1 MIEFIGEKLA
11 RRLAHPMQSRISE
24 IRSWLRDLA
33 LACASG
39 GLLILCFPKFQ
50 LDLLTWVGLV
60 PLFLAIEGKKPFRG
74 FVLSFVTGW
83 CLFSGVFYWIW
94 SVQAF
99 NFLDYLLLAVYLSIY
114 PGVFGLVLRVIRSR
128 TTLPLALIAP
138 PLWVTLEYLRAHAGF
153 LGVPWMLLGHSQYL
167 HPWLIQI
174 TSLTGVYGLS
184 FLIVLVNAVLAE
196 EIAAVRLNSWADH
209 RHSASRLNL
218 NMIII
223 AASLLGGSIIYGG
236 WVVSHSLADEGIR
249 VAVVQGNIPQD
260 QKWDQTYRNQILAR
274 YMTLTRDAAAGKPT
288 LIVWP
293 ETAVPG
299 DVQHAPAL
307 LEELGGLAR
316 ESGSYLLVGS
326 AANAKFAENK
336 LAGKKFNSLVL
347 LSPDGTIAGEY
358 RKQILV
364 PFGEYT
370 PLKGIVRWSE
380 AVAAPRQDILAGD
393 RSTLFTMGSLSFGAT
408 LCWEN
413 VFPDL
418 FREFVKGGARLM
430 INSTNEAWF
439 GDTAAPY
446 QFLAMSVFRAAEN
459 RIAVVRSANTGI
471 SAFIDPYG
479 RIVEQLKGADGKS
492 VFLEGALTGTVPLS
506 KGPTFYTRYGDVF
519 AFCQTAACVLI
530 LLYALLI
537 KWRRELVHQQPR
549 HSFLREEDI

>member
-1 MIEFIGEKLA
+1 MIEFIGEMVA
-11 RRLAHPMQSRISE
+11 RRPAHPRQSSITGV
-24 IRSWLRDLA
+24 RSWVQDLV
-33 LACASG
+33 LAAVSG
-39 GLLILCFPKFQ
+39 GLLILCFPKFR
-50 LDLLTWVGLV
+50 LDLLAWVGLV
-60 PLFLAIEGKKPFRG
+60 PLFLAMEGRKPFRG
-74 FVLSFVTGW
+74 FLLSFVTGW
-83 CLFSGVFYWIW
+83 CLFTGVFYWIW
-94 SVQAF
+94 TVQSF
-99 NFLDYLLLAVYLSIY
+99 NLLDYLLLAVYLSIY
-114 PGVFGLVLRVIRSR
+114 LGVFGLALRVIRSR

-153 LGVPWMLLGHSQYL
+153 LGVPWMLLGHSQFL
-167 HPWLIQI
+167 HPWLIQV

-184 FLIVLVNAVLAE
+184 FLIVLVNTVVAE
-196 EIAAVRLNSWADH
+196 AISAVRLNTWADL
-209 RHSASRLNL
+209 RHTASRLDL

-223 AASLLGGSIIYGG
+223 AASLLCGSIIYGG
-236 WVVSHSLADEGIR
+236 WVLSEGPADEGIR

-260 QKWDQTYRNQILAR
+260 QKWNQTYRTQILDR
-274 YMTLTRDAAAGKPT
+274 YVALTRDVAAEHPK

-299 DVQHAPAL
+299 DVEHSPAL
-307 LEELGGLAR
+307 LKELGGLAR

-326 AANAKFAENK
+326 AANAKFAEKK
-336 LAGKKFNSLVL
+336 LAGKEFNSLVL

-393 RSTLFTMGSLSFGAT
+393 RSTLFTMGSLSIGAT

-430 INSTNEAWF
+430 INATNEAWF

-479 RIVEQLKGADGKS
+479 RIVEQLKGADGNS
-492 VFLEGALTGTVPLS
+492 IFVEGVLSGAVPLS
-506 KGPTFYTRYGDVF
+506 MGPTFYTRYGDVF
-519 AFCQTAACVLI
+519 AIGQIAASVLI
-530 LLYALLI
+530 LLYVLLI
-537 KWRRELVHQQPR
+537 KWRGEVLHQQSR
-549 HSFLREEDI
+549 HSVLREEET

>member
-1 MIEFIGEKLA
+1 V
-11 RRLAHPMQSRISE
+11 
-24 IRSWLRDLA
+24 
-33 LACASG
+33 SG
-39 GLLILCFPKFQ
+39 GLLVLSFPKFD
-50 LDLLTWVGLV
+50 LDLLAWIGLV
-60 PLFLAIEGKKPFRG
+60 PLFIALEGKKPFRA
-74 FVLSFVTGW
+74 FSLSFVTGW
-83 CLFSGVFYWIW
+83 CLFTGIFYWIW
-94 SVQAF
+94 TITAF
-99 NFLDYLLLAVYLSIY
+99 NLLDYLLLAIYLSIY
-114 PGVFGLVLRVIRSR
+114 LGTFGLALSFIRSR
-128 TTLPLALIAP
+128 TTLPLALMAP
-138 PLWVTLEYLRAHAGF
+138 PFWVALEYLRAHAGF
-153 LGVPWMLLGHSQYL
+153 LGVPWMLLGHSLFL
-167 HPWLIQI
+167 HPMIIQV

-196 EIAAVRLNSWADH
+196 AIASVRLNSWADL
-209 RHSASRLNL
+209 RHTASRLNL

-223 AASLLGGSIIYGG
+223 AASFLGGSLIYGV
-236 WVVSHSLADEGIR
+236 WVLSEGPLEEGIR

-260 QKWDQTYRNQILAR
+260 RKWDQAFRAEILDRHIA
-274 YMTLTRDAAAGKPT
+274 LTQKVAVSHPK
-288 LIVWP
+288 LIIWP

-299 DVQHAPAL
+299 DVQHDPAL
-307 LEELGGLAR
+307 LQELGGMAR
-316 ESGSYLLVGS
+316 ETGSYLLIGS
-326 AANAKFAENK
+326 SAIAKFADKK
-336 LAGKKFNSLVL
+336 LAGKQFNSLVL
-347 LSPDGTIAGEY
+347 FSPNGTIAGEY

-370 PLKGIVRWSE
+370 PLRGIMRWSE

-393 RSTLFTMGSLSFGAT
+393 RSTLFTMGSLAFGAT

-430 INSTNEAWF
+430 INATNEAWF

-459 RIAVVRSANTGI
+459 RVAVVRSANTGI

-492 VFLEGALTGTVPLS
+492 VFLEGALTGTIPLS
-506 KGPTFYTRYGDVF
+506 KGPTFYTRNGDVF
-519 AFCQTAACVLI
+519 AFCQIAACVLI